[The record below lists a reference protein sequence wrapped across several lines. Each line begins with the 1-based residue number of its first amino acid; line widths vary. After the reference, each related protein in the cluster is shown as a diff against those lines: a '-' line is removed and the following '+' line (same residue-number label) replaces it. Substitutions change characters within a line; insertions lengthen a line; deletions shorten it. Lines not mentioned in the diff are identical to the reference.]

1 MRSTPDLCRAANA
14 SALDLCF
21 QDHCRTV
28 LRYTSVESGPHR
40 AESGG
45 AARGQL
51 RRSTRLYS
59 TLTRPTLSQ
68 PIPSARYWRLT
79 ERLEAQ
85 RPNQQCALLPQLDP
99 SSPFFNPEP
108 IIWADPNHCAR
119 WAGIVESAFNPGAGL
134 VVSPRMPRAD
144 GAVPVSAMAASGSPT
159 VPPKISPTQA
169 HPISASAPVPS
180 SSKRFRRTLPHQA
193 LSGAPVLHS
202 RSPKHAMLITRRTQL
217 KMWCNVQDL
226 LSGIPGVLDARIH
239 PIKLHGFFWATALL
253 QNVEA
258 AQSAIR
264 TSTPRPPPEFEA
276 DAAAFPPTGH
286 ALAAR
291 VRRLVHPS
299 CHLAFDRSGGLRRQ
313 DVFRHDQLLR
323 ECDVHKGASFSR
335 ADVDMHS
342 RTTRSSASNGP
353 TGTRWPR

>member
-1 MRSTPDLCRAANA
+1 
-14 SALDLCF
+14 
-21 QDHCRTV
+21 
-28 LRYTSVESGPHR
+28 
-40 AESGG
+40 
-45 AARGQL
+45 
-51 RRSTRLYS
+51 
-59 TLTRPTLSQ
+59 
-68 PIPSARYWRLT
+68 
-79 ERLEAQ
+79 
-85 RPNQQCALLPQLDP
+85 
-99 SSPFFNPEP
+99 
-108 IIWADPNHCAR
+108 
-119 WAGIVESAFNPGAGL
+119 
-134 VVSPRMPRAD
+134 
-144 GAVPVSAMAASGSPT
+144 
-159 VPPKISPTQA
+159 
-169 HPISASAPVPS
+169 
-180 SSKRFRRTLPHQA
+180 
-193 LSGAPVLHS
+193 
-202 RSPKHAMLITRRTQL
+202 MLITRRTQL
-217 KMWCNVQDL
+217 KTWCNVQDL